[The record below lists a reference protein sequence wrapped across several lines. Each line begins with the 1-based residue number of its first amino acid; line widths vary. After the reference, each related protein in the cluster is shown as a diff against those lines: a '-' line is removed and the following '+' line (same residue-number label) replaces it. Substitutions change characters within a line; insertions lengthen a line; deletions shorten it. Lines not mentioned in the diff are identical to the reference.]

1 MRATRERAEL
11 VVEPR
16 VVPGVVVVVLLLRCL
31 LTVGRRRGVEDVGR
45 DGEDKPTLAV
55 PMSGGG
61 VGVVR
66 RGVSP
71 SCCGGD
77 GAGDGENKPTPAAP
91 MEGGDASLAMILRKL
106 WGVDDGVDDNSGPVG
121 GVPL

>member
-16 VVPGVVVVVLLLRCL
+16 VVPGVVVVLLLRCL
-31 LTVGRRRGVEDVGR
+31 LTVGRRRGVDDVGR

-55 PMSGGG
+55 PMDCGEG
-61 VGVVR
+61 VAR
-66 RGVSP
+66 RGVNP

-91 MEGGDASLAMILRKL
+91 MEGGDSSLNRGEL
-106 WGVDDGVDDNSGPVG
+106 
-121 GVPL
+121 

>member
-16 VVPGVVVVVLLLRCL
+16 VVPGVVVVLLLRCL
-31 LTVGRRRGVEDVGR
+31 LTVGRRRGVEDDAEDEEKV
-45 DGEDKPTLAV
+45 GEDKPTLAV
-55 PMSGGG
+55 PMSGGD

-66 RGVSP
+66 RGVNP

-91 MEGGDASLAMILRKL
+91 MEGGDPSLNRGEL
-106 WGVDDGVDDNSGPVG
+106 
-121 GVPL
+121 

>member
-16 VVPGVVVVVLLLRCL
+16 VVPGVVVVLLLRCL

-55 PMSGGG
+55 PMSGGD

-66 RGVSP
+66 RGVNP

-91 MEGGDASLAMILRKL
+91 MEGGDPSLNRGEL
-106 WGVDDGVDDNSGPVG
+106 
-121 GVPL
+121 

>member
-31 LTVGRRRGVEDVGR
+31 LTVGRRRGVDDVGR

-55 PMSGGG
+55 PMDCGEG
-61 VGVVR
+61 VAR
-66 RGVSP
+66 RGVNP

-91 MEGGDASLAMILRKL
+91 MEGGDSSLNRGEL
-106 WGVDDGVDDNSGPVG
+106 
-121 GVPL
+121 

>member
-1 MRATRERAEL
+1 MRVSRERAEL

-16 VVPGVVVVVLLLRCL
+16 VVPGVLLLLRCL
-31 LTVGRRRGVEDVGR
+31 LTAGRRRGVEDNGR
-45 DGEDKPTLAV
+45 DGEDKPTPAV
-55 PMSGGG
+55 PMSGG
-61 VGVVR
+61 VGVAR
-66 RGVSP
+66 RGVNP

-91 MEGGDASLAMILRKL
+91 MEGGVASLAIILRKL
-106 WGVDDGVDDNSGPVG
+106 RGVDVGVDDNSGPVG

>member
-16 VVPGVVVVVLLLRCL
+16 VVPGVVVVLLLRCL
-31 LTVGRRRGVEDVGR
+31 LTVGRRRGVEDDAEDEEKV
-45 DGEDKPTLAV
+45 GEDKPTPTV
-55 PMSGGG
+55 SMDCGEG
-61 VGVVR
+61 VAR
-66 RGVSP
+66 RGVNP

-91 MEGGDASLAMILRKL
+91 MEGGDPSLNRGEL
-106 WGVDDGVDDNSGPVG
+106 
-121 GVPL
+121 

>member
-16 VVPGVVVVVLLLRCL
+16 VVPGVVVVLLLRCL
-31 LTVGRRRGVEDVGR
+31 LTVGRRRGVEDDAEDEEKV
-45 DGEDKPTLAV
+45 GEDKPTPTV
-55 PMSGGG
+55 PKDCGEG
-61 VGVVR
+61 VAR
-66 RGVSP
+66 RGVNP

-91 MEGGDASLAMILRKL
+91 MEGGDPSLNRGEL
-106 WGVDDGVDDNSGPVG
+106 
-121 GVPL
+121 

>member
-61 VGVVR
+61 VVR
-66 RGVSP
+66 RGVNP

-91 MEGGDASLAMILRKL
+91 MEGGDALLTMILRKL
-106 WGVDDGVDDNSGPVG
+106 WGVDDGVEDNSGPVV